1 MRHLLF
7 LGIAI
12 GIFAAID
19 AIQFKGE
26 NRAALWRKLQNQTR
40 VINYN
45 VERGINQHL
54 W

>member
-7 LGIAI
+7 LAVAI

-26 NRAALWRKLQNQTR
+26 NRAALWRKLQNQAHI
-40 VINYN
+40 INYDI
-45 VERGINQHL
+45 ERSINDHL

>member
-7 LGIAI
+7 LAIAI

-26 NRAALWRKLQNQTR
+26 NRAALSRKSQNQAHI
-40 VINYN
+40 INYN
-45 VERGINQHL
+45 VERSINQRL

>member
-7 LGIAI
+7 LAVAI
-12 GIFAAID
+12 GIFAVIN

-26 NRAALWRKLQNQTR
+26 SRAALWRKLQNQAHI
-40 VINYN
+40 INYD
-45 VERGINQHL
+45 VEHSINQHL

>member
-7 LGIAI
+7 LAVAI

-26 NRAALWRKLQNQTR
+26 NRAALWR
-40 VINYN
+40 N
-45 VERGINQHL
+45 VQHQGQLFSTSIERSIKQRL